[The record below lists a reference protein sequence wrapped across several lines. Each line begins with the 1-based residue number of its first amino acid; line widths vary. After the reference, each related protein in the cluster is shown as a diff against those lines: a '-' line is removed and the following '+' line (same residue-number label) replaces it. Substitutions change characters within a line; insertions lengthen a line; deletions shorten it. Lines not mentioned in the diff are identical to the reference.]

1 MPRVSVITPAHD
13 NAVTIDATMASVAA
27 QGYPDWELIVCDDAS
42 SDDTAARVQAAAA
55 TDPRI
60 RLVHTDSN
68 VGPAGA
74 RNRALESATGELVA
88 FLDADDRLDPR
99 YLETLLRRY
108 DAEPAGIGIVCCD
121 AWRETAEGERLG
133 RYTDLHGAPASVGL
147 TDILRKNQILIASLC
162 PRAAVLDAGGFSLE
176 CWGSEDHDLWLR
188 ILEAGHRVAY
198 VDEPLVTY
206 RVADGS
212 ISSSR
217 LRMAQTDQA
226 TFRRALDRGRLNAAQ
241 ATIARDRLALALA
254 AEAVARGPRLGDALL
269 VPAAVRARVR
279 LRRAARAVSAA

>member
-13 NAVTIDATMASVAA
+13 NAGTIDATMASVAA
-27 QGYPDWELIVCDDAS
+27 QGYTDWELIVCDDAS
-42 SDDTAARVQAAAA
+42 SDGTPARVQAAAE

-60 RLVHTDSN
+60 RLVHTEVN

-99 YLETLLRRY
+99 YLDTLVSRY

-121 AWRETAEGERLG
+121 AWRETAAGQRLG

-147 TDILRKNQILIASLC
+147 ADLLRRNPILIASLC
-162 PRAAVLDAGGFSLE
+162 PRAVVDEAGGFSLE

-226 TFRRALDRGRLNAAQ
+226 TFRRALERGRLDREQSA
-241 ATIARDRLALALA
+241 IARDRLALARA
-254 AEAVARGPRLGDALL
+254 AEAVARGPRPADVLL

-279 LRRAARAVSAA
+279 LRRAA